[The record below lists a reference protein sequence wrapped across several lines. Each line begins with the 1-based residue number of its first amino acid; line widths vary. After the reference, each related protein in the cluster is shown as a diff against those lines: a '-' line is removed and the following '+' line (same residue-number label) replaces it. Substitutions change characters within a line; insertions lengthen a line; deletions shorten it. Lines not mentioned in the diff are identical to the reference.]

1 MTKYADLIF
10 INDKGGLGTVE
21 EILYVL
27 DLIEREPEFE
37 GESGL
42 LNMLKSAGY
51 EEGKLF
57 HVIEDIEEL
66 IPIMKEALEK
76 KYERQREQEKI
87 RKK

>member
-1 MTKYADLIF
+1 
-10 INDKGGLGTVE
+10 LGTVE

-37 GESGL
+37 GKKLVIFNRGGFWEKSGL

-66 IPIMKEALEK
+66 KPIMKEALEK
-76 KYERQREQEKI
+76 I
-87 RKK
+87 

>member
-1 MTKYADLIF
+1 
-10 INDKGGLGTVE
+10 
-21 EILYVL
+21 LYVI

-37 GESGL
+37 GGKTGL